1 MPNTQ
6 LVFLWV
12 SSIYVTLW
20 SMLKLESER
29 KNVKTKMEG
38 NIHGIKLHMG
48 KKGFVWS
55 ERPSWSH
62 VFNFKICETEH

>member
-1 MPNTQ
+1 
-6 LVFLWV
+6 
-12 SSIYVTLW
+12 
-20 SMLKLESER
+20 MLKLESER